1 MKIWLYLAAYLG
13 AINYLTYVA
22 WRVDK
27 KYAVHGA
34 RRISESRL
42 LGLCVLGGWPSALI
56 GTYRFEHKTNKLSFL
71 IKMYALIL
79 IEVVAVGGITYLALT
94 DRDALISLIRYV
106 ESLNLKSWLTKV

>member
-1 MKIWLYLAAYLG
+1 MTTWLYLAAYLG
-13 AINYLTYVA
+13 AINYLTYVT

-27 KYAVHGA
+27 KYAVHGS

-42 LGLCVLGGWPSALI
+42 LGLCFLGGWPSALV
-56 GTYRFEHKTNKLSFL
+56 GTYRLDHKTNKLSFL
-71 IKMYALIL
+71 IKMYLLIL
-79 IEVVAVGGITYLALT
+79 TEVVTVGGIMYLALT